1 MKIEHLEERV
11 NEYKN
16 SIKTVV
22 EKRILWNTQI
32 KFLIIKVLKDAEK
45 TYNIGW
51 RVQELNWIHT
61 NEAVNIT
68 FDSFPP
74 EMIEKTNLIPSF
86 QFLKGGSLVFSQM
99 YNGDVEIFIVF
110 PIIENWNALD
120 DDLIEMGTYTP
131 TQVTEILVTEKI
143 DEFLKEMIKW
153 EVPLLKTKL
162 GFRTQ

>member
-1 MKIEHLEERV
+1 MKIEHIEERV
-11 NEYKN
+11 NEYRN

-22 EKRILWNTQI
+22 EKRILWNTQVKI
-32 KFLIIKVLKDAEK
+32 LITEVLKKAEE

-74 EMIEKTNLIPSF
+74 ELIEKINLIPSF

-99 YNGDVEIFIVF
+99 YNGDLEIFIVF
-110 PIIENWNALD
+110 PVIDNWNALD
-120 DDLIEMGTYTP
+120 DDLIELGTYTP
-131 TQVTEILVTEKI
+131 VQVTEILVTEKI

>member
-1 MKIEHLEERV
+1 MKIEHLEERI

-22 EKRILWNTQI
+22 EKRILWNTEI
-32 KFLIIKVLKDAEK
+32 KFLITKVLKDAEK

-74 EMIEKTNLIPSF
+74 EMIEKTNLIPAF

-99 YNGDVEIFIVF
+99 YNGDLEIFIVF
-110 PIIENWNALD
+110 PIIENWNALE
-120 DDLIEMGTYTP
+120 DDLIELGTYTP
-131 TQVTEILVTEKI
+131 IQVTEILVTEKI